1 MVVARPVVVLDG
13 RTMSCAQ
20 VSEVARGSASATVT
34 REGIERARAA
44 AQTVADVAARREV
57 YGRTTGVGANRDQ
70 PVAAD
75 DLEEHGFRLLRS
87 HAGGSGPLI
96 AAEASRAMLV
106 VRANQIAVGGSGVDP
121 GVLGPL
127 LDGVNAG
134 LSVPVP
140 RYGAIGT
147 GDLTALAVAAL
158 CLLGERDWLL
168 PAAWPGSVPQPRFP
182 LASADALAFL
192 SSNAATVGEAAL
204 ACCDLAGLLR
214 AAVVIAA
221 LSHCAVSASTEPY
234 AAAVHEARRYPGQR
248 AVAAA
253 LRGLLGS
260 DLGPARRIQDPYG
273 YRALPQVHGPAVDA
287 VRDANRA
294 VTAELNAAAENPLV
308 DVAAKTVWHNGNF
321 HTAYVGL
328 AMDAVRAA
336 LFQTA
341 ALSAARLGTLVEPA
355 FTGLAPFLATDPPP
369 SSGIMILEYVAHS
382 AIADI
387 RRLAAPAALGSAVLS
402 RGVEEHAGFSTQSS
416 RATSDVVDAYRITL
430 ACELVAAVRALRL
443 RAVTPAR
450 PGLAAAFDLAAG
462 VLPADTA
469 DRALDGDLTIAH
481 ALLPGLA
488 NLTGPLDPAGSVN
501 PAGPLDPA
509 GPATPL
515 WLEAPWSAAW
525 IRPRPEPAAAPP
537 PGRPGRTPAA
547 RRPGGRPA

>member
-1 MVVARPVVVLDG
+1 MLLDG
-13 RTMSCAQ
+13 RTTSCAQ
-20 VSEVARGSASATVT
+20 VTEVARGAASATVT

-70 PVAAD
+70 PVAAAD
-75 DLEEHGFRLLRS
+75 AGEHGFRLLRS

-106 VRANQIAVGGSGVDP
+106 VRANQIAAGGSGVDP

-168 PAAWPGSVPQPRFP
+168 PAAWPDRPAAERARPRFP

-248 AVAAA
+248 AVAAR
-253 LRGLLGS
+253 LRGLLGT

-287 VRDANRA
+287 VRDADRA

-308 DVAAKTVWHNGNF
+308 DVAGGTVWHNGNF

-328 AMDAVRAA
+328 AMDAARAA

-369 SSGIMILEYVAHS
+369 SSGVMILEYVAHS

-387 RRLAAPAALGSAVLS
+387 RRLATPAALGSAVLS
-402 RGVEEHAGFSTQSS
+402 RGVEEHAGFSTQSA
-416 RATSDVVDAYRITL
+416 RATSDAVDAYRITL

-443 RAVTPAR
+443 RAVRPAR

-462 VLPADTA
+462 VLPAETA
-469 DRALDGDLTIAH
+469 DRALDADLGSAQG
-481 ALLPGLA
+481 LLAGLA
-488 NLTGPLDPAGSVN
+488 GLISPVT
-501 PAGPLDPA
+501 
-509 GPATPL
+509 
-515 WLEAPWSAAW
+515 
-525 IRPRPEPAAAPP
+525 
-537 PGRPGRTPAA
+537 
-547 RRPGGRPA
+547 

>member
-1 MVVARPVVVLDG
+1 MTCG
-13 RTMSCAQ
+13 Q
-20 VSEVARGSASATVT
+20 VRDVARGAAAAKVT
-34 REGIERARAA
+34 AEGLERAA
-44 AQTVADVAARREV
+44 AAALTAAEVAGRREV

-70 PVAAD
+70 PVSAA
-75 DLEEHGFRLLRS
+75 ETGEHGFRLLRS

-106 VRANQIAVGGSGVDP
+106 VRANQIAAGGSGVDP

-158 CLLGERDWLL
+158 CLLGERDWLC
-168 PAAWPGSVPQPRFP
+168 PPGSQVAQPRFA

-204 ACCDLAGLLR
+204 VCSDLAWLLR
-214 AAVVIAA
+214 AAIVIAA
-221 LSHCAVSASTEPY
+221 LSHRAVSGSAEPY

-253 LRGLLGS
+253 LR
-260 DLGPARRIQDPYG
+260 DLVGTEPAGRIQDPYG

-287 VRDANRA
+287 VRLADLA
-294 VTAELNAAAENPLV
+294 VTAELNAAGENPLV
-308 DVAAKTVWHNGNF
+308 DVAGGTVWHNGNF

-328 AMDAVRAA
+328 ALDAVRAA

-402 RGVEEHAGFSTQSS
+402 RGVEEHAGFSTQSA
-416 RATSDVVDAYRITL
+416 RATTDVADAYRIVL

-443 RAVTPAR
+443 RGLTPAR
-450 PGLAAAFDLAAG
+450 PGLAVAFGLAAQN
-462 VLPADTA
+462 LPAGTA
-469 DRALDGDLTIAH
+469 DRALDADLTTAQG
-481 ALLPGLA
+481 LLPGLA
-488 NLTGPLDPAGSVN
+488 SLIDL
-501 PAGPLDPA
+501 AGPSDP
-509 GPATPL
+509 GPA
-515 WLEAPWSAAW
+515 SA
-525 IRPRPEPAAAPP
+525 
-537 PGRPGRTPAA
+537 G
-547 RRPGGRPA
+547 